1 MAEWGAWLPE
11 CFWPI
16 WGAAL
21 ATATVS
27 YHLRRKDDP
36 NGAAVH
42 HKGEPKAE
50 SLKSRP

>member
-1 MAEWGAWLPE
+1 MSEWGAWLPE

-27 YHLRRKDDP
+27 YHLRRKDDA
-36 NGAAVH
+36 NGQMPLLVAT
-42 HKGEPKAE
+42 
-50 SLKSRP
+50 